1 MFRCWWYAT
10 GWWCDTNLFVVVV
23 YECYVGSPMIA
34 IAADVVVVGLLNES
48 VDLSPLNS
56 EVSCLELFFSG

>member
-1 MFRCWWYAT
+1 
-10 GWWCDTNLFVVVV
+10 
-23 YECYVGSPMIA
+23 MIA